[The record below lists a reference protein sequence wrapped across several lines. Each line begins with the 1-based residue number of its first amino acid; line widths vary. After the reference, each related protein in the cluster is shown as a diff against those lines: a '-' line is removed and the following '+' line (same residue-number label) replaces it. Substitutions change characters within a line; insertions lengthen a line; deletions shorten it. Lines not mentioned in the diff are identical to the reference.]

1 MDMNKGMQQ
10 VWFDIPSDNL
20 YFKERIKHYKLSPLS
35 SGLSRSIRERGIVN
49 QEGRRIDK
57 G

>member
-1 MDMNKGMQQ
+1 MGMNKGKQQ
-10 VWFDIPSDNL
+10 VWFDIPSIDL
-20 YFKERIKHYKLSPLS
+20 YLKEESSTTNFLPLLWPVPIHR
-35 SGLSRSIRERGIVN
+35 GEGIVN